1 MINIVES
8 QKSVTHMS
16 EAEKALSSIFKSYGL
31 TDREAEVYLF
41 LTKNESLKA
50 KDISNGIRMHKAQV
64 YRILKKLQGMGIVEA
79 TVEFPMRFTT
89 IPFERF
95 INQRIDSKR
104 EEVRLLEEKKPSL
117 LDYWESISIQETPF
131 LSHRFM
137 VLKGSDK
144 IASTMLRMIS
154 EAEDELLA
162 VITMSV
168 VSRAYRREFIEAL
181 LDRKIRLRVLV
192 HVTEDNYE
200 LVKVAND
207 RVSLAKDKLGLSME
221 GRHVD
226 LDSRGCLRFFIK
238 DGNESVLFI
247 TPEEGVDSEEEIA
260 LWTNSPLLIYAQ
272 TLFEELWRNATPIRE
287 KLCEFETQ
295 LN

>member
-1 MINIVES
+1 MTGMN
-8 QKSVTHMS
+8 
-16 EAEKALSSIFKSYGL
+16 EAEKNLSSIFKGYGL
-31 TDREAEVYLF
+31 TDREADLYLF
-41 LTKNESLKA
+41 LAKNGGIKA
-50 KDISNGIRMHKAQV
+50 QDISNGIGMHKAQV
-64 YRILKKLQGMGIVEA
+64 YRILKKLQGMGIVES
-79 TVEFPMRFTT
+79 TIEFPMRFTT

-95 INQRIDSKR
+95 IDQRIASKR
-104 EEVRLLEEKKPSL
+104 EEVRLLEEKKAGL
-117 LDYWESISIQETPF
+117 LDYWESLSPRETLFP
-131 LSHRFM
+131 SHRFM

-144 IASTMLRMIS
+144 IASTLLRMIS

-162 VITMSV
+162 VVTMSV

-181 LDRKIRLRVLV
+181 FERKIGLRVLV
-192 HVTEDNYE
+192 HVTEDNFE
-200 LVKVAND
+200 LVKVVND
-207 RVSLAKDKLGLSME
+207 RVSLVNDKLGFSRE

-260 LWTNSPLLIYAQ
+260 FWTNSPLLIYAQ
-272 TLFEELWRNATPIRE
+272 TLFEELWRNATPLRE
-287 KLCEFETQ
+287 KLCDIETQ